1 MAAKEVLLF
10 SSSNSR
16 DASLYPSGNSYTL
29 YLSSPVK
36 NIERIDLVSARVPNT
51 IYNLTNGTGV
61 LVPYNSPNIFVYNP
75 VTNTQVSLTAHGQ
88 SLPAFSG
95 GVLTPSG
102 NVIMM
107 AYTSSYFGMFDP
119 VAATF
124 STFGPA
130 NPTINKYSGGTL
142 LPDGRI
148 VCVPATASNVGVIST
163 MVPVDPAFC
172 LGPFFNKF

>member
-1 MAAKEVLLF
+1 
-10 SSSNSR
+10 
-16 DASLYPSGNSYTL
+16 
-29 YLSSPVK
+29 
-36 NIERIDLVSARVPNT
+36 
-51 IYNLTNGTGV
+51 
-61 LVPYNSPNIFVYNP
+61 
-75 VTNTQVSLTAHGQ
+75 
-88 SLPAFSG
+88 
-95 GVLTPSG
+95 
-102 NVIMM
+102 MM

-130 NPTINKYSGGTL
+130 NPTINKYAGGTL